1 MRATRRRSRARR
13 TCSGF
18 TGSAASTISRS
29 RFVRCGTSRSA
40 SREEGPVLKIALIAL
55 AVIAVGII
63 GVLAFAATKPDVFVV
78 QRSASIKA
86 PPEKIFPFIN
96 DFHQWGIW
104 SPFEKIDPDMKRTY
118 GPITAGPGA
127 TYGWDGNKNIG
138 SGSMEILDAPAPR
151 KVTIKLDF
159 TRPFEAHNVAE
170 FTLQPAGDTTNVTTN
185 VTWA

>member
-1 MRATRRRSRARR
+1 M
-13 TCSGF
+13 
-18 TGSAASTISRS
+18 
-29 RFVRCGTSRSA
+29 
-40 SREEGPVLKIALIAL
+40 LKIALIAA
-55 AVIAVGII
+55 AVVTVGVL

-104 SPFEKIDPDMKRTY
+104 SPFEKMDPDMKRTY
-118 GPITAGPGA
+118 GPITAGQGA

-138 SGSMEILDAPAPR
+138 SGSMEIVDAPAPR

-159 TRPFEAHNVAE
+159 TRPFEAHNIAE
-170 FTLQPAGDTTNVTTN
+170 FTLQPTGAATN
-185 VTWA
+185 VTWSMRGPVPFFAKIIHVFMDMDKMVGSQFAEGLGKLKAAAEK

>member
-1 MRATRRRSRARR
+1 M
-13 TCSGF
+13 
-18 TGSAASTISRS
+18 
-29 RFVRCGTSRSA
+29 
-40 SREEGPVLKIALIAL
+40 LKIALIAL

-104 SPFEKIDPDMKRTY
+104 SPFEKMDPDMKRSY
-118 GPITAGPGA
+118 GPIAAGQGA

-138 SGSMEILDAPAPR
+138 SGSIQIVDAPAPR

-159 TRPFEAHNVAE
+159 TRPFEAHNIAE
-170 FTLQPAGDTTNVTTN
+170 FTLQPAGDTTNVTWSMRGP
-185 VTWA
+185 VPFFAKIIHVFMDMDKMVGGQFAEGLGKLKAAAEK

>member
-1 MRATRRRSRARR
+1 M
-13 TCSGF
+13 
-18 TGSAASTISRS
+18 
-29 RFVRCGTSRSA
+29 
-40 SREEGPVLKIALIAL
+40 LKIALIAL
-55 AVIAVGII
+55 AVVAVGIL

-104 SPFEKIDPDMKRTY
+104 SPFEKMDPDMKRTY
-118 GPITAGPGA
+118 GPVTAGQGA

-138 SGSMEILDAPAPR
+138 SGSMEIVDAPAPR

-159 TRPFEAHNVAE
+159 TRPFEAHNIAE
-170 FTLQPAGDTTNVTTN
+170 FTLQPAGDATN
-185 VTWA
+185 VTWSMRGPVPFFAKIIHVFMDMDKMVGSQFAEGLGKLKAAAEK